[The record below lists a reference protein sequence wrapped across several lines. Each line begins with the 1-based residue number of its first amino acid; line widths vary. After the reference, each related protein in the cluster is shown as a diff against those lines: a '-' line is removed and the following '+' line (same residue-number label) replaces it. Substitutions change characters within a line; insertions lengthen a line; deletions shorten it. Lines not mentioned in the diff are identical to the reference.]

1 MNARQLTAG
10 AWDLAERIK
19 AQWRAG
25 GTPDA
30 AAAVDAHPELASN
43 RSVVIDLAYEEYLLR
58 ECAGAPPDPARF
70 AQAFPDFQASVQD
83 LLEAHCLLMAQP
95 ELLEAPAAEW
105 PAVGSIFEGLELRAE
120 LGRGA
125 FGRAYLGYDPEIGRL
140 RAIKLAPGGAAEAKL
155 IGRLAHPN
163 VIDVFWMRRV
173 GRRTAV
179 CMPFVGSATL
189 ADAIAA
195 NPDGRAATAATLLRA
210 TQVRVAEMQPDA
222 PSQPIVFERDSF
234 LVGACAIGARIAD
247 AVDYLHRN
255 GVVHGDIK
263 PTNVVLE
270 PGGSPRVI
278 DFNLAAGEEP
288 IAAIRGTPAY
298 MAPELLDA
306 TLSGRSAAAA
316 NGPKADLFALGVTIV
331 EFLTGRHPFRAAS
344 NSTLASLAAAIH
356 KGPPQ
361 LPRAIPAPIA
371 RVLRSCLAVRPED
384 RPGSASEL
392 TAALER
398 FVGGERTRG
407 ARRKRQLLLLAA
419 LALVAVL
426 ASFAMAPVRVEA
438 TPDSAEAFQQ
448 RGIRLLHEGK
458 PAAARADFLSA
469 HEHSGN
475 PTALAFAAYCY
486 ALGGEHEVAIER
498 GRLAL
503 AGGAVTAEAENNL
516 GHSLVQRGDY
526 ATALPFFDSA
536 LRRSPEL
543 LAARY
548 NRALA
553 SYKLVLKGQVGREAQ
568 AIADIEQVLVAEPRS
583 GAIHLDAARIFLHCA
598 PNDGRYLDRA
608 LSELEL
614 AVATGLNPDS
624 FQADPTLSSKL
635 TNCRRFKEICQ
646 GSPSGANPV
655 NPLSGLVEPLP

>member
-1 MNARQLTAG
+1 MNAPQLTTD
-10 AWDLAERIK
+10 AWDLAEQIK

-25 GTPDA
+25 DTPDA

-58 ECAGAPPDPARF
+58 ECAGVPPDPARF

-95 ELLEAPAAEW
+95 ELLESPAAEW

-125 FGRAYLGYDPEIGRL
+125 FGRAYLAYDPEIGRL

-173 GRRTAV
+173 ARRTAV

-195 NPDGRAATAATLLRA
+195 NQDGSTATASTLLRA
-210 TQVRVAEMQPDA
+210 TQVRVAEQQPDS
-222 PSQPIVFERDSF
+222 PSQPIVFEGDSF

-263 PTNVVLE
+263 PSNVVLE

-298 MAPELLDA
+298 MAPELLEA
-306 TLSGRSAAAA
+306 TLSGRSASVA
-316 NGPKADLFALGVTIV
+316 NGPKADLFALGVTLV
-331 EFLTGRHPFRAAS
+331 EFLSGRHPFRPAS
-344 NSTLASLAAAIH
+344 NSTLSSLAAAIC
-356 KGPPQ
+356 KGPPE
-361 LPRAIPAPIA
+361 LPRGIPAPIA

-392 TAALER
+392 TAAFER
-398 FVGGERTRG
+398 FVESERTRS
-407 ARRKRQLLLLAA
+407 ARRKRRLLLLAA
-419 LALVAVL
+419 VALFAVL
-426 ASFAMAPVRVEA
+426 ASFAMAPNRGEA
-438 TPDSAEAFQQ
+438 TPDAAEGFQQ

-469 HEHSGN
+469 HEQSGD

-486 ALGGEHEVAIER
+486 ALSGEHEVAIER

-503 AGGAVTAEAENNL
+503 AGGAVTAETENNL
-516 GHSLVQRGDY
+516 GHSLAQRGGY
-526 ATALPFFDSA
+526 AEAIPYFDSA
-536 LRRSPEL
+536 LRRSPHF

-548 NRALA
+548 NRAIA
-553 SYKLVLKGQVGREAQ
+553 SYKLVLKGQVDREAQ
-568 AIADIEQVLVAEPRS
+568 TISDFELVLAAEPRS
-583 GAIHLDAARIFLHCA
+583 GAIHLDAARLFLNCSSHD
-598 PNDGRYLDRA
+598 PRLLDRA

-614 AVATGLNPDS
+614 AVACGLKSDT
-624 FQADPTLSSKL
+624 FQSDPTISSKL
-635 TNCRRFKEICQ
+635 LNCQRFKDILQ
-646 GSPSGANPV
+646 AKPSGATPV
-655 NPLSGLVEPLP
+655 NAPLGLVEPLP